1 MWIDSHCHLT
11 HERIRDFGS
20 PEDLVRSAHE
30 AGVDGMLTISC
41 QISGDFPDQLK
52 TAKAL
57 DNVWCSIGTH
67 PHDAG
72 LEGEKAITQERLVE
86 LAQSDQKIV
95 GIGESGLDYYYN
107 NSTPEDQQAS
117 FRKHI
122 GACLETDLP
131 LIVHSRDAETDTV
144 RIIREESGGQRLN
157 GVMHCFSSKPVLA
170 EEALD
175 FGFYISFSGIVTF
188 KAAEELRTVAKSVP
202 LDRILVETDAPFLAP
217 VPHRGRTN
225 QPAYVSETG
234 KFIAALR
241 EIEPDEFACITAQNF
256 FTLFTRAKDTWVAPA

>member
-11 HERIRDFGS
+11 HERIRDCGS
-20 PEDLVRSAHE
+20 PEDLVRNAQD
-30 AGVDGMLTISC
+30 ADVDGMLTISC

-72 LEGEKAITQERLVE
+72 LEGEKVITQARLVE
-86 LAQSDQKIV
+86 MANSDQKII
-95 GIGESGLDYYYN
+95 GIGESGLDYHYN
-107 NSTPEDQQAS
+107 NSSPEDQQAS

-122 GACLETDLP
+122 RACLETGLP
-131 LIVHSRDAETDTV
+131 LIVHSREAEEDTA
-144 RIIREESGGQRLN
+144 RIIREESAGQRLN

-188 KAAEELRTVAKSVP
+188 KAAEELREVAKSVP
-202 LDRILVETDAPFLAP
+202 LERILVETDAPFLAP

-234 KFIAALR
+234 KFLADLLD
-241 EIEPDEFACITAQNF
+241 IEPEEFARITARNF
-256 FTLFTRAKDTWVAPA
+256 FTLFSRAKETWVNQK

>member
-20 PEDLVRSAHE
+20 PEDLVRSAHQ
-30 AGVDGMLTISC
+30 ADVDGMLTISC

-72 LEGEKAITQERLVE
+72 LEGEKAITLERLVE
-86 LAQSDQKIV
+86 MARSDAKII

-107 NSTPEDQQAS
+107 NSTPEEQQAS

-122 GACLETDLP
+122 RACLETDLP
-131 LIVHSRDAETDTV
+131 LIVHSRDAEKDTA
-144 RIIREESGGQRLN
+144 RIIREESAGQSLN
-157 GVMHCFSSKPVLA
+157 GVMHCFSSKPTLA
-170 EEALD
+170 EDALD

-188 KAAEELRTVAKSVP
+188 KAAEELRSIAASVP
-202 LDRILVETDAPFLAP
+202 LDRMLVETDAPFLAP

-234 KFIAALR
+234 KFIAELR
-241 EIEPDEFACITAQNF
+241 GMESEELAGITAQNF
-256 FTLFTRAKDTWVAPA
+256 FTLFPRAKDTWVSPA